1 MASFDNDYEEALVDS
16 LEMILN
22 NGTKGATVEITDV
35 EAGVTALRRLIGGLR
50 VDYNIKIIFELY
62 GVDTGD
68 VFGVVNGVLVAA
80 TLGSSLLENIV
91 NNALVARLGD
101 GATTVGVSELEID
114 EDGLV
119 ITEFNNFAP
128 TVAPSVSPGD
138 DDIALCFAGSETVLL
153 ESGATK
159 TISDVELGDMVQV
172 VSGDGS
178 LAFSEV
184 VFLPHSANTQKATFV
199 ELELTSGNSLRATP
213 AHFVLAGACGAD
225 AFQLTAMKDIAEGSC
240 VQTANGEDRV
250 TGNTRVIDH
259 GIYTVVT
266 KESSGLVVVNG
277 IRAFS
282 FGHNH
287 WLVSKYYNIH
297 RLVYEVAPS
306 LLKSRIV
313 VAANL
318 LVGDIAMMSL

>member
-1 MASFDNDYEEALVDS
+1 MATFDKDYEDALVDS

-35 EAGVTALRRLIGGLR
+35 EADVAVLRRLTGVLR
-50 VDYNIKIIFELY
+50 VNYNIKIILELY

-68 VFGVVNGVLVAA
+68 VFGVVNEVLVAA
-80 TLGSSLLENIV
+80 TMESSLLVNIF
-91 NNALVARLGD
+91 NNALVAELGD
-101 GATTVGVSELEID
+101 AANTVGINELEID

-119 ITEFNNFAP
+119 ITDFNNFAP
-128 TVAPSVSPGD
+128 TIAPTVSSGD
-138 DDIALCFAGSETVLL
+138 DDAALCFAGSEIIIL

-159 TISDVELGDMVQV
+159 TIADVDLGDMVQV

-199 ELELTSGNSLRATP
+199 ELKLASGNSLRATP
-213 AHFVLAGACGAD
+213 AHLVLDGMCGAG
-225 AFQLTAMKDIAEGSC
+225 AFQLTAMKDITVGSC

-250 TGNTRVIDH
+250 TSNTRVIDH
-259 GIYTVVT
+259 GIYTLVT

-277 IRAFS
+277 IRASS

-287 WLVSKYYNIH
+287 WLVNKYYNIH
-297 RLVYEVAPS
+297 RLVYKVAPS